1 MNDNNTKKSG
11 LPRHICI
18 IMDGNGRWASKRFMP
33 RQLGHKAGMDR
44 VIDIV
49 EYSSNLGIEYLS
61 LYAFSTE
68 NWKRPAE
75 EVNALMELLV
85 VYIRNQL
92 NSLKKNNVKIHIMG
106 DKSALPNIARREI
119 ERSIK
124 ETENNTGMVL
134 NLGINYGGRDEII
147 KACKELYRQVQNENM
162 DIEKIDENMFS
173 NYLYTANQPDP
184 DLLIRPGSEQRLS
197 NFMIYQTAYTELY
210 FTDVLWPDFGKTEL
224 DEAIDEYRKRKR
236 RFGGL

>member
-1 MNDNNTKKSG
+1 MNNNGANKLS

-85 VYIRNQL
+85 IYIRNQL
-92 NSLKKNNVKIHIMG
+92 NSLKKNNVKIRIMG
-106 DKSALPNIARREI
+106 DKSALPTAARREV
-119 ERSIK
+119 ERSIS

-147 KACKELYRQVQNENM
+147 RACKELIKQVRDGHIN
-162 DIEKIDENMFS
+162 IDEIDEFSFS

-210 FTDVLWPDFGKTEL
+210 FTDVLWPDFGKAEL
-224 DEAIDEYRKRKR
+224 DAAIDEYRKRKR

>member
-1 MNDNNTKKSG
+1 MNNNNTNKPH

-49 EYSSNLGIEYLS
+49 EYSSNLGIEFLS

-68 NWKRPAE
+68 NWKRPIE

-92 NSLKKNNVKIHIMG
+92 NNLKKNNVKIQIMG
-106 DKSALPNIARREI
+106 DRSSLPTVARREI
-119 ERSIK
+119 ERSIT

-147 KACKELYRQVQNENM
+147 RACKELCKQVQNGQINIDE
-162 DIEKIDENMFS
+162 IDENKFS
-173 NYLYTANQPDP
+173 NSLYTANQPDP

-210 FTDVLWPDFGKTEL
+210 FTDVLWPDFGKVEL
-224 DEAIDEYRKRKR
+224 DAAIDEFRKRKR